1 MSWLA
6 DHWLDLLGWGGSVL
20 LVYSLLQARVLR
32 FRTLNL
38 IGCAVLLAFNAIIGV
53 WPMVGMNAVLGAIN
67 VWFIVRLLR
76 ERHDD
81 TAFEVV
87 EVGIGEEFLRYVLR
101 AHADDIQQ
109 FQPDFDPTALRTA
122 EHAFV
127 VLKGDETVGVVLLR
141 ADGDIARIQLDY
153 VTPKYRDLSPGEFVF
168 RRSGVLRDLGFRHVM
183 TPPHMVGAYYPHVG
197 FRSNGREFVL
207 DL

>member
-1 MSWLA
+1 MNWLL
-6 DHWLDLLGWGGSVL
+6 DHWLDVLGWGGSAL

-38 IGCAVLLAFNAIIGV
+38 IGCVVLLVFNAIIGV
-53 WPMVGMNAVLGAIN
+53 WPMVGMNAVLAVIN
-67 VWFIVRLLR
+67 VWFIVQLLR
-76 ERHDD
+76 ERHDE

-87 EVGIGEEFLRYVLR
+87 EVGIGDEFLRHLLHS
-101 AHADDIQQ
+101 HADDIRR
-109 FQPDFDPTALRTA
+109 FQPDIDQTVAAR

-127 VLKGDETVGVVLLR
+127 VLKGDEAVGVVLLR

-153 VTPKYRDLSPGEFVF
+153 VTPKYRDFSPGEFVF
-168 RRSGVLRDLGFRHVM
+168 RRSGVLRDLGFRHVL
-183 TPPHMVGAYYPHVG
+183 TSATMVGAYYPHVG

>member
-1 MSWLA
+1 VNWLF
-6 DHWLDLLGWGGSVL
+6 DHWLDVLGWGGSAL

-38 IGCAVLLAFNAIIGV
+38 IGSVVLLVFNAIIGV

-67 VWFIVRLLR
+67 VWFIVQLVR

-87 EVGIGEEFLRYVLR
+87 RVGIADEFLGYVLR
-101 AHADDIQQ
+101 KHHDDISR
-109 FQPDFDPTALRTA
+109 FQPDFELETSAV

-127 VLKGDETVGVVLLR
+127 VLKADETVGVVLLR

-153 VTPKYRDLSPGEFVF
+153 VTPKYRDFSPGEFVF
-168 RRSGVLRDLGFRHVM
+168 RRSGVLRDLGFRHVL
-183 TPPHMVGAYYPHVG
+183 TPPNMVGAYYSHVG

>member
-1 MSWLA
+1 VNWLS
-6 DHWLDLLGWGGSVL
+6 DHWLDILGWGGSTL

-38 IGCAVLLAFNAIIGV
+38 IGCVVLLVFNAIIGV

-67 VWFIVRLLR
+67 VWFIVRLVSQ
-76 ERHDD
+76 RHDD

-87 EVGIGEEFLRYVLR
+87 EVGVADEFLRYVLR
-101 AHADDIQQ
+101 AHHDDISR
-109 FQPDFDPTALRTA
+109 FQPDFDLETSPVDR
-122 EHAFV
+122 AFV

-141 ADGDIARIQLDY
+141 ADGDVARIQLDY
-153 VTPKYRDLSPGEFVF
+153 VTPKYRDFSPGEFVF
-168 RRSGVLRDLGFRHVM
+168 RRSGVLHDLGFRHVL
-183 TPPHMVGAYYPHVG
+183 TPPNMVGAYYAHVG